1 MGERDGNQGLGG
13 QLAVVCR
20 QGKVREGGGGGGT
33 ARGEGTRRWLSAQ
46 ARFEVLSWELVAVQD
61 LCLPCQG

>member
-1 MGERDGNQGLGG
+1 MGERDGNQGLGE

-20 QGKVREGGGGGGT
+20 QEKVRDRGGGT

-46 ARFEVLSWELVAVQD
+46 ARFEMLSWELEAVQD